1 MIDKQHLIDLKGVSK
16 EFDGTRVLSN
26 IDLYVRRKE
35 FVTLLGPSGCGKST
49 YLRLLNGT
57 LLPDKG
63 TVRYEGRPLASYDI
77 LSYRKKVLRVPQEP
91 FLFEGTIKENFEAY
105 YGVLREKPPYLD
117 QMREALR
124 RAALPI
130 SIETDCRSLS
140 GGERQRAYLALFL
153 SFSPDVL
160 LLDEPTASLDEDTA
174 RTLFHSLK
182 EESHQTGR
190 TLLCVCH
197 DTHLTHEFADATI
210 FLAGGHEK

>member
-1 MIDKQHLIDLKGVSK
+1 MREGRLPAMTSSAI
-16 EFDGTRVLSN
+16 
-26 IDLYVRRKE
+26 
-35 FVTLLGPSGCGKST
+35 GKST
-49 YLRLLNGT
+49 SCTSGT
-57 LLPDKG
+57 
-63 TVRYEGRPLASYDI
+63 
-77 LSYRKKVLRVPQEP
+77 

-160 LLDEPTASLDEDTA
+160 LLDEPTASL
-174 RTLFHSLK
+174 
-182 EESHQTGR
+182 
-190 TLLCVCH
+190 
-197 DTHLTHEFADATI
+197 
-210 FLAGGHEK
+210 

>member
-1 MIDKQHLIDLKGVSK
+1 MNNPILYSDDQMTALGRIVYPEIKIERGTMTFLI
-16 EFDGTRVLSN
+16 
-26 IDLYVRRKE
+26 
-35 FVTLLGPSGCGKST
+35 GPSGCGKST

-91 FLFEGTIKENFEAY
+91 FLFEGTVKENFEAY

>member
-1 MIDKQHLIDLKGVSK
+1 MNNPILYSDDQMTALGRIVYPEIKIERGTMTFLI
-16 EFDGTRVLSN
+16 
-26 IDLYVRRKE
+26 
-35 FVTLLGPSGCGKST
+35 GPSGCGKST

-182 EESHQTGR
+182 EESHQTG
-190 TLLCVCH
+190 
-197 DTHLTHEFADATI
+197 
-210 FLAGGHEK
+210 

>member
-1 MIDKQHLIDLKGVSK
+1 MTAMSNPILYSDDQMTALGRIVYPEIKVERGSMTFLI
-16 EFDGTRVLSN
+16 
-26 IDLYVRRKE
+26 
-35 FVTLLGPSGCGKST
+35 GPSGCGKST

-174 RTLFHSLK
+174 RTLFRSLK
-182 EESHQTGR
+182 EESHKTGR

-197 DTHLTHEFADATI
+197 DTHLTLEFADATI
-210 FLAGGHEK
+210 CLSGGHAK

>member
-1 MIDKQHLIDLKGVSK
+1 MNNPILYSDDQMTALGRIVYPEIKIERGTMTFLI
-16 EFDGTRVLSN
+16 
-26 IDLYVRRKE
+26 
-35 FVTLLGPSGCGKST
+35 GPSGCGKST

-140 GGERQRAYLALFL
+140 GGERQRAYLVLFL

-182 EESHQTGR
+182 
-190 TLLCVCH
+190 
-197 DTHLTHEFADATI
+197 
-210 FLAGGHEK
+210 